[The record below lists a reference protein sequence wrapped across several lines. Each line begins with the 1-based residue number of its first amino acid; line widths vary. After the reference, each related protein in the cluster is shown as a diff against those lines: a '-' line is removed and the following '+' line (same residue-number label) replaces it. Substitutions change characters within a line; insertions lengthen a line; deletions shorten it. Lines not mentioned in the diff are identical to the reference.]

1 MKLLRISSLIYFLL
15 FSLILIIAGKLILN
29 LVFDI
34 YKNETY
40 EKLIINKERIVK
52 LIQDN
57 QQVSEIKPIIEFE
70 QITAIKPDTSFT
82 SIKWIFDP
90 LEEEKEQFM
99 EIVTFKK
106 INGKQYKIIVRQVFM
121 ETHDFSDSIINALII
136 SFSSL
141 LFILILLNY
150 LISKLI
156 WKSFYNNLEILQ
168 SLSLEKGDT
177 LKLNSSRIKEFQ
189 TLNQVIQSL
198 YQRISHDYKVVKE
211 FSEYA
216 SHEIQTP
223 LAVIQAKQEHIL
235 QDPNLSFENSQ
246 IILSTLESI
255 SRLSRLN
262 KGLLLITKIENRQFN
277 DIRQINLNTFIQTVI
292 SEFEELLKQHKIEV
306 KTQFLNELTIVADL
320 VLVEILFSNLLS
332 NAIKHNIEN
341 GYISIHIA
349 DKELKIENSGIK
361 LNKNP
366 TTLFQRFAKGNDST
380 SSIGLGLAIVEKIV
394 KMYDWKISYE
404 SKENTHI
411 LKIKF

>member
-40 EKLIINKERIVK
+40 EKLIVNKERIVK

-70 QITAIKPDTSFT
+70 QITAFKPDTSYT

-168 SLSLEKGDT
+168 RLSLEKGDT

-223 LAVIQAKQEHIL
+223 LAIIQAKQEHIL

-262 KGLLLITKIENRQFN
+262 KGLLLLTKIENRQFN
-277 DIRQINLNTFIQTVI
+277 DIRQINLNIFIQSI
-292 SEFEELLKQHKIEV
+292 IREFEELLKQYKIEV
-306 KTQFLNELTIVADL
+306 KIQFLNELTIVADL

-349 DKELKIENSGIK
+349 DKELTIENSGIK

-404 SKENTHI
+404 SKEHTHI